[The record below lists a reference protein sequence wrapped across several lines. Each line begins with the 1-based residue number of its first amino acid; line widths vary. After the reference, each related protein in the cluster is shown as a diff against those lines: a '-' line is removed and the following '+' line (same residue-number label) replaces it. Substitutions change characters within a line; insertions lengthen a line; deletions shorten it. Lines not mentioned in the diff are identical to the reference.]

1 MHSIHAV
8 SFFLLIDSGSEILHM
23 ASGDPDCKPLCEKEE
38 DKRSASTVTKIP
50 GKLLKGS
57 SIVSILKHE
66 MNLEASGVTIMSG
79 WVILS
84 YKRILKT

>member
-23 ASGDPDCKPLCEKEE
+23 ASGDLDCKPLCEKEE
-38 DKRSASTVTKIP
+38 DKRSAFAVTKIQ

-57 SIVSILKHE
+57 STVSILKHE
-66 MNLEASGVTIMSG
+66 TNLEASGVTIVSG
-79 WVILS
+79 
-84 YKRILKT
+84 

>member
-23 ASGDPDCKPLCEKEE
+23 ASGDLDCKPLCEKEE
-38 DKRSASTVTKIP
+38 DKRSASAVTKTQ

-66 MNLEASGVTIMSG
+66 TNLEASGLTIISG
-79 WVILS
+79 
-84 YKRILKT
+84 

>member
-23 ASGDPDCKPLCEKEE
+23 ASGDLDCKPLYEKEE
-38 DKRSASTVTKIP
+38 DKRSAFAVTKIQ

-57 SIVSILKHE
+57 STVSILKHE
-66 MNLEASGVTIMSG
+66 TNLEASGVTIVSG
-79 WVILS
+79 
-84 YKRILKT
+84 